1 MMADKKSPEK
11 PDKPFFVGYLPMPAA
26 LERFYWPLALL
37 LLAAAAA
44 AGHFWAMQQQSAGE
58 ATWRP
63 AAPEVLRGVLTLR
76 PYPALHRFHPQNPGR
91 IESVLLVGQGKHAA
105 NLPARFDGRAVAIRG
120 AEILRGNWRMLEIP
134 AVTESENEHENSG
147 DGTISLA
154 EIPDENALRA
164 ELGFESLGGVV
175 FRGEIADSKCF
186 LGVMKPGAGA
196 VHKACAELCLLG
208 GIPPMLV
215 VQNAQREKFGYLLL
229 NTDGT
234 SAAKSLAPLAAESVQ
249 VRGEL
254 LRQGD
259 LLFVKMNAG
268 GLARF

>member
-1 MMADKKSPEK
+1 MAEKKPS
-11 PDKPFFVGYLPMPAA
+11 DKPFFVGYLPMPAA
-26 LERFYWPLALL
+26 LARFYWPLALL
-37 LLAAAAA
+37 LLVAAAF
-44 AGHFWAMQQQSAGE
+44 AGHFLAMQQQSAGE

-134 AVTESENEHENSG
+134 SVTENENGHENSG
-147 DGTISLA
+147 ENSGTISLA

>member
-1 MMADKKSPEK
+1 MAKKKSPEK
-11 PDKPFFVGYLPMPAA
+11 SDKAFFVGYLPMPAA
-26 LERFYWPLALL
+26 LKRFYWPLALL
-37 LLAAAAA
+37 LLIAAAA

-63 AAPEVLRGVLTLR
+63 ATPEVLRGVLTLR
-76 PYPALHRFHPQNPGR
+76 PYPALHRFHPENPGR

-134 AVTESENEHENSG
+134 AVTESQSENSE
-147 DGTISLA
+147 TISSA
-154 EIPDENALRA
+154 EIPNENALRA

-196 VHKACAELCLLG
+196 VHKACAELCLL
-208 GIPPMLV
+208 
-215 VQNAQREKFGYLLL
+215 
-229 NTDGT
+229 
-234 SAAKSLAPLAAESVQ
+234 AEF
-249 VRGEL
+249 R
-254 LRQGD
+254 
-259 LLFVKMNAG
+259 
-268 GLARF
+268 